1 MRLPLA
7 LLAAFVVTA
16 SATAAP
22 PAARHTSAG
31 TVAAKASLLTIADLG
46 KGWTAGSRG
55 TPGLHLSCSGW
66 SPSGQGIVETGAASS
81 PNFASTQA
89 GPFVTQN
96 TSVYASA
103 KQASTYW
110 ARAVRPDLVAC
121 VVASVNGLEARGIR
135 VKVLS
140 QGGLPVG
147 KVASLTA
154 GYRVVANLTAPG
166 KTPQKLY
173 FDVVFVGRGPT
184 LSEITMTSFVA
195 PVPSKVENALAKL
208 VASRVGSP
216 TA

>member
-1 MRLPLA
+1 
-7 LLAAFVVTA
+7 
-16 SATAAP
+16 
-22 PAARHTSAG
+22 
-31 TVAAKASLLTIADLG
+31 LLTTADLG
-46 KGWTAGSRG
+46 KGWTAGATG

-66 SPSGQGIVETGAASS
+66 SPSGQGIVETGAAGS
-81 PNFASTQA
+81 PSFASTQA
-89 GPFVTQN
+89 GPFVAQN
-96 TSVYASA
+96 TSVYGST

-110 ARAVRPDLVAC
+110 ARAVRPGLVAC
-121 VVASVNGLEARGIR
+121 VVQTVKAVEARGIR
-135 VKVLS
+135 VEVLS
-140 QGGLPVG
+140 QGRLPLG

-154 GYRVVANLTAPG
+154 GYRVVADLAAPG